1 MKRNVSQK
9 AEAYIEMFTSPGC
22 ANCPAVKKMLKELSN
37 ELKGDITIE
46 EVDVTVD
53 PMRAAQYGVMMVP
66 AVAINGIL
74 KFVGVPSREELK
86 KAIAEELE
94 A

>member
-1 MKRNVSQK
+1 MG
-9 AEAYIEMFTSPGC
+9 EAYIEMFTSPGC
-22 ANCPAVKKMLKELSN
+22 ANCPAVKKMLKELSD
-37 ELKGDITIE
+37 ELVGDITIE
-46 EVDVTVD
+46 EVDITVD
-53 PMRAAQYGVMMVP
+53 PTRAAQYGVMSVP

-74 KFVGVPSREELK
+74 KFVGVVPKREELK